1 MSGMMHQSK
10 IVVTR
15 AELPHRPGKHG
26 AAAHGLCRATAFRLA
41 CAGLVAAILT
51 GCGQKGSLY
60 LPAPS
65 TAPINATSAPT
76 P

>member
-15 AELPHRPGKHG
+15 AELPHKPDKHG
-26 AAAHGLCRATAFRLA
+26 AAAHGLCRAAALRLA
-41 CAGLVAAILT
+41 CAGLVAAALA

-65 TAPINATSAPT
+65 NAPINASSAPT